1 MEFKKSVSRITAFV
15 NRNISKDIL
24 DSLKEVGVIDLHL
37 AAARSPVIEERKGI
51 FALLPGRDL
60 VDDPL
65 DIISFLV
72 AIEAGDS
79 VLNFIVEKGQLNL
92 PGRGSVYSE
101 EIELGMAHELCQCQE
116 NKLEP
121 FATEKAPFQQLTG
134 ICCIVQRGQGDSVAR
149 IALDTGVCVPSLHF
163 GVGAGVRDKMG
174 LLRITIP
181 AEKEVINIATSPYDA
196 EVIMEMMVEVGK
208 LDQPGKGF
216 IYLYPLKQ
224 GIINMKVTRGEHR
237 HAASIEQIVAA
248 IDHIRGGAEWRRR
261 TGTIGKKGEKRMDY
275 LTGLVDLTLLCD
287 GGTGTDLV
295 GVAMSA
301 GAPGATIA
309 RLKHVRP
316 QDSPLSEV
324 SPAREACSMIVSN
337 NQVGGIL
344 NALEEAGAFTDNCHG
359 QIQLRQ
365 VPKAF
370 TYFRDP
376 DK

>member
-1 MEFKKSVSRITAFV
+1 MEFKKKVSQITAYV

-37 AAARSPVIEERKGI
+37 AAARSQVIEERKGI
-51 FALLPGRDL
+51 FFLLPGRDL

-72 AIEAGDS
+72 AQEAEDS
-79 VLNFIVEKGQLNL
+79 VLSLIIDKGQLNL
-92 PGRGSVYSE
+92 PGRGSAYSE
-101 EIELGMAHELCQCQE
+101 EITLGMAHELCQE
-116 NKLEP
+116 NKPDP
-121 FATEKAPFQQLTG
+121 FTTEKIPLHKLTG
-134 ICCIVQRGQGDSVAR
+134 ICCIVQRGQGDIVAR
-149 IALDTGVCVPSLHF
+149 LALDTGVCVPSLHF
-163 GVGAGVRDKMG
+163 GVGTGVRDKMG

-181 AEKEVINIATSPYDA
+181 AEKEIINIATSPFDA
-196 EVIMEMMVEVGK
+196 EVIMEMMIEVGK
-208 LDQPGKGF
+208 LEQPGKGF

-261 TGTIGKKGEKRMDY
+261 TGSGEKTGKKNRDY
-275 LTGLVDLTLLCD
+275 LIDLVDLTLLCD

-316 QDSPLSEV
+316 TDSPLSV
-324 SPAREACSMIVSN
+324 LSHAREACSMIVSN
-337 NQVGGIL
+337 NQVESIL
-344 NALEEAGAFTDNCHG
+344 NALDEAGAFTDSCHG
-359 QIQLRQ
+359 QVQLRR

-370 TYFRDP
+370 TYLG
-376 DK
+376 K

>member
-1 MEFKKSVSRITAFV
+1 MEIKKSVSRITAYV

-37 AAARSPVIEERKGI
+37 AAARSLVIEEREGI

-72 AIEAGDS
+72 ALEAGDS
-79 VLNFIVEKGQLNL
+79 VLNFIFEKGQLNL
-92 PGRGSVYSE
+92 PGRGSVHSE
-101 EIELGMAHELCQCQE
+101 EIELGMAHELCQE

-149 IALDTGVCVPSLHF
+149 TALDTGVCVPSIHF
-163 GVGAGVRDKMG
+163 GVGTGVRDKMG

-181 AEKEVINIATSPYDA
+181 AEKEIINIATSPYDA
-196 EVIMEMMVEVGK
+196 GVIMEMMIEVSK
-208 LDQPGKGF
+208 LDQPGKGI

-261 TGTIGKKGEKRMDY
+261 TGTIDKKGENRIEY
-275 LTGLVDLTLLCD
+275 LTDLVDLTLLCD
-287 GGTGTDLV
+287 DGKSTDLV

-344 NALEEAGAFTDNCHG
+344 NALEEAGAFTDSCHG

-370 TYFRDP
+370 TYLG
-376 DK
+376 K

>member
-1 MEFKKSVSRITAFV
+1 MEFKKRISRITAFV

-24 DSLKEVGVIDLHL
+24 DSLKEVGVIDLYL
-37 AAARSPVIEERKGI
+37 AAARSLVIEERKGI
-51 FALLPGRDL
+51 YALLPGRDL

-65 DIISFLV
+65 DIISFIVDRKAETL
-72 AIEAGDS
+72 I
-79 VLNFIVEKGQLNL
+79 LNLIIEKGQLTL

-101 EIELGMAHELCQCQE
+101 EVNLVMAHELCQE
-116 NKLEP
+116 NKPIP
-121 FATEKAPFQQLTG
+121 FTTEKTSFQKLTG
-134 ICCIVQRGQGDSVAR
+134 ICCIVQRGQGDIVAR
-149 IALDTGVCVPSLHF
+149 VALDTGICVPSVHF
-163 GVGAGVRDKMG
+163 GIGTGVRDKLG

-196 EVIMEMMVEVGK
+196 EVIMKMMIEVGK

-224 GIINMKVTRGEHR
+224 GIINMKVSRGEHR

-261 TGTIGKKGEKRMDY
+261 TGSGEKTGKKNRNY
-275 LTGLVDLTLLCD
+275 LTDLADLTLLCD
-287 GGTGTDLV
+287 DGTGTDLV
-295 GVAMSA
+295 RVAMSA
-301 GAPGATIA
+301 GAAGATIA

-337 NQVGGIL
+337 DQVGDIL
-344 NALEEAGAFTDNCHG
+344 NALKEAGAFTDNCHG
-359 QIQLRQ
+359 QVQLRQ
-365 VPKAF
+365 VQKAF
-370 TYFRDP
+370 TYLG
-376 DK
+376 K

>member
-1 MEFKKSVSRITAFV
+1 MEFKKKVSRITAFV
-15 NRNISKDIL
+15 NRNISKEIL

-72 AIEAGDS
+72 ARKAGDS
-79 VLNFIVEKGQLNL
+79 ILNLIIEKGQLNL

-101 EIELGMAHELCQCQE
+101 EIDLGMAHELCQE
-116 NKLEP
+116 NKPDP
-121 FATEKAPFQQLTG
+121 FEIEKAPLHKLTG
-134 ICCIVQRGQGDSVAR
+134 ICCVVQRGQGDSIAR
-149 IALDTGVCVPSLHF
+149 VALDTGICVPSLHF
-163 GVGAGVRDKMG
+163 GVGTGVRDKMG
-174 LLRITIP
+174 ILRITIP
-181 AEKEVINIATSPYDA
+181 AEKEVINIATSPFDA
-196 EVIMEMMVEVGK
+196 EIVMKMMIEVGK

-216 IYLYPLKQ
+216 IYLYPLEQ

-248 IDHIRGGAEWRRR
+248 VDHIKGGAEWRRR
-261 TGTIGKKGEKRMDY
+261 SGTVEKTREKSMDY
-275 LTGLVDLTLLCD
+275 LTDLVDLTLLCD

-295 GVAMSA
+295 NVAMSA

-337 NQVGGIL
+337 NEVESIL
-344 NALEEAGAFTDNCHG
+344 NALEEADAFADCCHG
-359 QIQLRQ
+359 QIQLRRVQ
-365 VPKAF
+365 KAF
-370 TYFRDP
+370 TYFG
-376 DK
+376 K

>member
-1 MEFKKSVSRITAFV
+1 MEFKKRVSRITAFV
-15 NRNISKDIL
+15 NRSVSRDIL

-72 AIEAGDS
+72 DQKTGDH
-79 VLNFIVEKGQLNL
+79 VLSLIIEKGQLNL

-101 EIELGMAHELCQCQE
+101 EINLVIAHELCQE
-116 NKLEP
+116 NKPAP
-121 FATEKAPFQQLTG
+121 FATEKTPSQKLTG

-149 IALDTGVCVPSLHF
+149 VVLDAGICVPSLHF
-163 GVGAGVRDKMG
+163 GVGTGVRDKIG

-196 EVIMEMMVEVGK
+196 EVIMEMMIEVGK

-216 IYLYPLKQ
+216 IYLYPLKK
-224 GIINMKVTRGEHR
+224 GIINMKVTRGEQR
-237 HAASIEQIVAA
+237 HVASIEQIVAA
-248 IDHIRGGAEWRRR
+248 IDHIKGGIEWRRR
-261 TGTIGKKGEKRMDY
+261 SGTVEKKGVKRRAY
-275 LTGLVDLTLLCD
+275 LTGLADLTLLCD
-287 GGTGTDLV
+287 EGTGTDLV
-295 GVAMSA
+295 SVAMSA
-301 GAPGATIA
+301 GAAGATIA

-316 QDSPLSEV
+316 PDSPLSEV
-324 SPAREACSMIVSN
+324 SPAREACSMIVSD
-337 NQVGGIL
+337 NQVDGIL
-344 NALEEAGAFTDNCHG
+344 KALKEAGAFTDSCHG
-359 QIQLRQ
+359 QVQLRR

-370 TYFRDP
+370 TYLV
-376 DK
+376 K

>member
-1 MEFKKSVSRITAFV
+1 MEFKTRVSRITAFI
-15 NRNISKDIL
+15 NRNISKAIL

-37 AAARSPVIEERKGI
+37 AAARSLVIEERKGI

-60 VDDPL
+60 ADDPL

-72 AIEAGDS
+72 ARKAGDP
-79 VLNFIVEKGQLNL
+79 VLNLIIEKGQLNL

-101 EIELGMAHELCQCQE
+101 EINLVMAHDLCQE
-116 NKLEP
+116 NKPAP
-121 FATEKAPFQQLTG
+121 FATEKAPFQKLTG

-149 IALDTGVCVPSLHF
+149 VALDTGICVPSLHF
-163 GVGAGVRDKMG
+163 GVGTGVRDKMG

-181 AEKEVINIATSPYDA
+181 PEKEVINIATSPYDA
-196 EVIMEMMVEVGK
+196 EVIMEMMIEVGK

-261 TGTIGKKGEKRMDY
+261 SGSAEKTGEKSSDY

-287 GGTGTDLV
+287 GGTGMDLV

-301 GAPGATIA
+301 AAAGATIA

-316 QDSPLSEV
+316 PDSPLSEV

-337 NQVGGIL
+337 SQVSGIL
-344 NALEEAGAFTDNCHG
+344 DALKEAGAFTDSCHG

-370 TYFRDP
+370 TYLV
-376 DK
+376 K